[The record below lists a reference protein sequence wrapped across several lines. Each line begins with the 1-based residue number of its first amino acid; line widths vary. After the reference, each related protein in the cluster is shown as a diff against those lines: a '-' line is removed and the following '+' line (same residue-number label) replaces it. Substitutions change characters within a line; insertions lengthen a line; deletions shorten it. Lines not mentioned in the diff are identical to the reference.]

1 MGGETA
7 TRLLSDLLIRGLTV
21 SRVSKTKIGA
31 LPRVVFIFTFE
42 DDLGFERHQTVP
54 RKEGE
59 PFLGKIGTLISTD
72 FMVKVRSYFV
82 RD

>member
-21 SRVSKTKIGA
+21 SRASKTNKLQKKIGT

-54 RKEGE
+54 RKEVNL
-59 PFLGKIGTLISTD
+59 F
-72 FMVKVRSYFV
+72 
-82 RD
+82 